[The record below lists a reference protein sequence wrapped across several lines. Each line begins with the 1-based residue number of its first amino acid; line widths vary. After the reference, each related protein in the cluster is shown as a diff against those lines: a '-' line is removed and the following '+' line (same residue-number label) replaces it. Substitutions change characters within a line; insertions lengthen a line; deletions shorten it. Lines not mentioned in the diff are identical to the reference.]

1 MSDERFILPSSKPF
15 SGPPSGYFVVLPA
28 SSDAGTSRLG
38 EILAVARRSW
48 KLLLTTSIV
57 AAGIGAGVSLQM
69 RNVYRAQTVIAP
81 VTENSGGP
89 GGSLKSQLG
98 GIAALAGI
106 DVGDLGAR
114 KAEYLATLNSAAL
127 ARAFIADQNML
138 PIMYADRWDASNKRW
153 RNGKAPPMDT
163 AIKKLANSVVIVV
176 ESHTNGL
183 VTVSGEWY
191 SPELAARWANRMVEM
206 TNDLLR
212 AKATLKAERSIEY
225 LNKELAKT
233 TIEEIRQGIYHS
245 IEEQI
250 NDEMLANVQREY
262 AYHVIDPAVPPDV
275 KFSPKRTL
283 ITAGSAF
290 GGLFIGLAFA
300 LARRRLGPAKAAP

>member
-15 SGPPSGYFVVLPA
+15 SGPPSGYFVVVPGN
-28 SSDAGTSRLG
+28 SDAGAFHFG
-38 EILAVARRSW
+38 EVLTVARRSW
-48 KLLLTTSIV
+48 KFLLTTSIV
-57 AAGIGAGVSLQM
+57 AACIGAGVSLAM

-81 VTENSGGP
+81 VTEGSGL
-89 GGSLKSQLG
+89 GGSLKNQIG
-98 GIAALAGI
+98 GLAALAGI
-106 DVGDLGAR
+106 EVGDAFAR
-114 KAEYLATLNSAAL
+114 KAEFLATLNSRAL

-138 PIMYADRWDASNKRW
+138 PILYADRWDASNKRW

-163 AIKKLANSVVIVV
+163 AIKKLATSVVIVI
-176 ESHTNGL
+176 ESHTDGL

-212 AKATLKAERSIEY
+212 AKAALKAERSIEY

-245 IEEQI
+245 IEQQI
-250 NDEMLANVQREY
+250 NDEMLANVQREF

-275 KFSPKRTL
+275 KFAPKRTL
-283 ITAGSAF
+283 IVAGSAF
-290 GGLFIGLAFA
+290 GGLAIGLVFVFM
-300 LARRRLGPAKAAP
+300 RRRLGQAKAAA